1 MRHILNT
8 LKHEC
13 ISVLNMGKHQT
24 TQTEG
29 RCQKSLTCTLPKC
42 QGQARS
48 EKTDTVTRL
57 EETKETPPAHCTVRS
72 QEGSWNSKK
81 TLVEKLVKIR

>member
-8 LKHEC
+8 LKREC

-29 RCQKSLTCTLPKC
+29 HSQKSLTCTLQKC
-42 QGQARS
+42 QGQARP
-48 EKTDTVTRL
+48 EKTDIVTRL
-57 EETKETPPAHCTVRS
+57 EETKETPPSSLHCEIPGGILE
-72 QEGSWNSKK
+72 Q
-81 TLVEKLVKIR
+81 